1 MHVIS
6 RKRTGDISIL
16 FAKNLP
22 KLCVTLLNR
31 ALITYD
37 IFIHEGNYLGRKNC
51 YSPESIYLEV
61 DPCRNKG
68 LPKSRSYWNSTEYG
82 YKYPNTGDN

>member
-16 FAKNLP
+16 FAKDLP
-22 KLCVTLLNR
+22 KLCVTL
-31 ALITYD
+31 LITYD

-51 YSPESIYLEV
+51 YSPESICLEV
-61 DPCRNKG
+61 DP
-68 LPKSRSYWNSTEYG
+68 LQE
-82 YKYPNTGDN
+82 

>member
-1 MHVIS
+1 MVIAT
-6 RKRTGDISIL
+6 RLIRFKQGLNTLHEVLTLTHIQPPPVQDI
-16 FAKNLP
+16 
-22 KLCVTLLNR
+22 
-31 ALITYD
+31 Y
-37 IFIHEGNYLGRKNC
+37 EGNYLGRKNC

-68 LPKSRSYWNSTEYG
+68 LPKSRSYGNSTEYG